1 MQRNMNEV
9 QFITDPET
17 GRVYPIPAG
26 GSDEPPAGQPIS
38 GGDDMRSYFE
48 NSGGEE
54 SQQTPATTIP
64 EDDGSQQ
71 ETQQQQPSEEQ
82 QQADFSLAQRYLDGI
97 EDPEVLQKL
106 DPYVRKWDAGV
117 TRRFQEL
124 RSQLRPYQE
133 LGDPDELSQAAQLYQ
148 VMSQDPERVYNALA
162 QALGKAQQEAQ
173 QREQTPE
180 PQRQQGE
187 QDHFELP
194 PEVQE
199 RLDRY
204 ETVLNHLAKNHLE
217 SQQQTQQQRE
227 DAELEEYLTN
237 LKTEFGDYDETYV
250 LSQMMA
256 GKSGEEAVK
265 AYQSLIEQNA
275 RQVNQAGEAP
285 PVLSGGGSHAQQ
297 PINPGELSNKDTQSL
312 VANLMAQAAKEN
324 S

>member
-1 MQRNMNEV
+1 MLRNTNEI
-9 QFITDPET
+9 QFTMDPET
-17 GRVYPIPAG
+17 GRSYPIPAG
-26 GSDEPPAGQPIS
+26 GSGNEAPPGQPIS
-38 GGDDMRSYFE
+38 GGDEMRSYFE
-48 NSGGEE
+48 EGSEEE
-54 SQQTPATTIP
+54 SQQTPATTVPP
-64 EDDGSQQ
+64 EEGSQQ
-71 ETQQQQPSEEQ
+71 QDQQEPTQQQQ
-82 QQADFSLAQRYLDGI
+82 ADLSLAQRYLEGI
-97 EDPEVLQKL
+97 DDPEVLEKL

-162 QALGKAQQEAQ
+162 EALGKAQQEAQ
-173 QREQTPE
+173 QRGNETPE

-187 QDHFELP
+187 QDHLELP

-204 ETVLNHLAKNHLE
+204 ETVLNHLAQNHLE
-217 SQQQTQQQRE
+217 SQKQTQQQRE
-227 DAELEEYLTN
+227 DAELEEYLSN
-237 LKTEFGDYDETYV
+237 LKTEFGDYDESYV
-250 LSQMMA
+250 LSQMMT

-275 RQVNQAGEAP
+275 RKVNQAGQAP

-312 VANLMAQAAKEN
+312 VANLMAQAAKE